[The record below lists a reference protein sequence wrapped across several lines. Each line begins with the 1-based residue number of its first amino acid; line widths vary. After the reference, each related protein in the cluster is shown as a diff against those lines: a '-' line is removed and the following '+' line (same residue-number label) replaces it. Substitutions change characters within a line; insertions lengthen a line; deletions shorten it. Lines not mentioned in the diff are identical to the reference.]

1 MEAGA
6 TNEDCHEFDKILEE
20 IPDATTGYTR
30 TRESIQGFEPI
41 SLFEIRRPPASSYLR
56 DPFNTLQTSKDYDII
71 SSDDNITMS
80 KTPSDQKDNSHGTL
94 TVNVDQDESS
104 LPDDQSLTSAFQ
116 VMSFQ
121 DRISSNSRNTFLE
134 HNQSSVSHALSLDG
148 HQTAYLHKSF
158 SGLDSTERVPS
169 PGMLNGDCLPN
180 PESQGYSAFII
191 KNVPPKQCRI
201 VDGHHD
207 VRSMKPNFHDS
218 RNQVPMSALDGHRE
232 QWPCFQGHSA
242 VMPVKAD
249 MQNYVLPGV
258 LAEGNKFPTSSFQH
272 QYYMDAPSH
281 AYTHNQQLRNSNI
294 VWYGMQNER
303 NHTSRPRYLQQP
315 NNHRLEVHIQ
325 RRRNSETELP
335 SGNASQSYYEDEIV
349 ANRRYNQLDPSLLS
363 GDVSRNHLNEFSSQP
378 QSCLIPQAQKLPSSC
393 GLYFPGTNYGGC
405 NVSNRFSKQTFPRKK
420 LTMSDGVNS
429 RRTLKSGS
437 MGNNQFPE
445 VGGNSRREVSFN
457 YVNGGLVRCDGI
469 PYLGVQRSHGSFSN
483 IADDKYDLN
492 SPYLKYYSLDN
503 VIGQIHILAKD
514 QNGCRFLQKIFDEG
528 NYEDIY
534 KIFVEIIDHVVEL
547 MTDIFGNYLIQ
558 KLIKV
563 CNEEEITKI
572 ICKISDGDGE
582 LFQISCNQHGT
593 RVIQKIIETIKTQEQ
608 YSLIVSTLRPY
619 IVSLIKNNNGS
630 HVAQRCLQHLPDE
643 HKEARNFYLLLFEAV
658 VANCIE
664 LARDRH
670 GCCVLQKCISD
681 LNAEQKFRLISS
693 ITHEACDL
701 SQDPYGNYVVQYI
714 LIQEIPWATAGIL
727 DQLEFHYGTLSVQK
741 YSSNVVEKCLKHA
754 GNDRRVNIV
763 WELISDPYFH
773 HILQDAFGN
782 YVIQSALRACK
793 GALRATLSEAIR
805 PHEVALRSHPYGKKV
820 LSSAYYGK

>member
-6 TNEDCHEFDKILEE
+6 TSEDCHEFDKILEE
-20 IPDATTGYTR
+20 IPDATTGYTC

-41 SLFEIRRPPASSYLR
+41 SLFEVRRSYASSYLC
-56 DPFNTLQTSKDYDII
+56 DPFSTLQAWKNYDIM
-71 SSDDNITMS
+71 SLDDSFTMS
-80 KTPSDQKDNSHGTL
+80 KTPSVQEDNSHACHGTL
-94 TVNVDQDESS
+94 TVNVDQDASS
-104 LPDDQSLTSAFQ
+104 LPDDQSLTSAFE

-121 DRISSNSRNTFLE
+121 DRIASNSSNMFLE
-134 HNQSSVSHALSLDG
+134 HNQSSVSHVLPLDG
-148 HQTAYLHKSF
+148 HRTAYLNKFF
-158 SGLDSTERVPS
+158 SGLDSTER
-169 PGMLNGDCLPN
+169 C
-180 PESQGYSAFII
+180 
-191 KNVPPKQCRI
+191 KI

-207 VRSMKPNFHDS
+207 VRSQKPNFHDS
-218 RNQVPMSALDGHRE
+218 RNRVPMSVLDGHRE
-232 QWPCFQGHSA
+232 QWPSFQGHSA

-249 MQNYVLPGV
+249 MQTYVLPGV
-258 LAEGNKFPTSSFQH
+258 LSEGIKFPASSFQH

-281 AYTHNQQLRNSNI
+281 AFTPNQQLRNSNI
-294 VWYGMQNER
+294 VRYRMENER
-303 NHTSRPRYLQQP
+303 NHRSHPHYLQQP

-325 RRRNSETELP
+325 RRRNSETEPP
-335 SGNASQSYYEDEIV
+335 SGNASQSYYGDEIV
-349 ANRRYNQLDPSLLS
+349 ANRGYNQLEPSSLS
-363 GDVSRNHLNEFSSQP
+363 GD
-378 QSCLIPQAQKLPSSC
+378 LPSSC
-393 GLYFPGTNYGGC
+393 GLYFPDTNYGGY
-405 NVSNRFSKQTFPRKK
+405 NVSNIFSKQTFPRKK
-420 LTMSDGVNS
+420 LTMSHGVNS
-429 RRTLKSGS
+429 RQTLKSGS

-445 VGGNSRREVSFN
+445 HDGKSRREVSFN
-457 YVNGGLVRCDGI
+457 YVNSGLVRCDGI
-469 PYLGVQRSHGSFSN
+469 PYLGVQRSRGLFSS

-492 SPYLKYYSLDN
+492 SPYLKCCSLDN
-503 VIGQIHILAKD
+503 VIGQIHKLAKD

-528 NYEDIY
+528 NYEDIF

-547 MTDIFGNYLIQ
+547 MTDTFGNYLIQ

-563 CNEEEITKI
+563 CNEDQITKI
-572 ICKISDGDGE
+572 ICKISDRDGK

-593 RVIQKIIETIKTQEQ
+593 RVIQKIIEIIKTQEQ

-630 HVAQRCLQHLPDE
+630 HVAQCCLQHLPDE

-681 LNAEQKFRLISS
+681 LNAEQKFQLISN

-741 YSSNVVEKCLKHA
+741 YSSNVVEKCLKYA
-754 GNDRRVNIV
+754 RNEGRVNIV

-805 PHEVALRSHPYGKKV
+805 PHEVALRSHPYGKKI

>member
-6 TNEDCHEFDKILEE
+6 TSEDCHEFDKILEE
-20 IPDATTGYTR
+20 IPDATTGYTC

-41 SLFEIRRPPASSYLR
+41 SLFEVRRSYASSYLC
-56 DPFNTLQTSKDYDII
+56 DPFSTLQAWKNYDIM
-71 SSDDNITMS
+71 SLDDSFTMS
-80 KTPSDQKDNSHGTL
+80 KTPSVQEDNSHACHGTL
-94 TVNVDQDESS
+94 TVNVDQDASS
-104 LPDDQSLTSAFQ
+104 LPDDQSLTSAFE

-121 DRISSNSRNTFLE
+121 DRIASNSSNMFLE
-134 HNQSSVSHALSLDG
+134 HNQSSVSHVLPLDG
-148 HQTAYLHKSF
+148 HRTAYLNKFF
-158 SGLDSTERVPS
+158 SGLDSTER
-169 PGMLNGDCLPN
+169 C
-180 PESQGYSAFII
+180 
-191 KNVPPKQCRI
+191 KI

-207 VRSMKPNFHDS
+207 VRSQKPNFHDS
-218 RNQVPMSALDGHRE
+218 RNRVPMSVLDGHRE
-232 QWPCFQGHSA
+232 QWPSFQGHSA

-249 MQNYVLPGV
+249 MQTYVLPGV
-258 LAEGNKFPTSSFQH
+258 LSEGTKFPASSFQH

-281 AYTHNQQLRNSNI
+281 AFTPNQQLRNSNI
-294 VWYGMQNER
+294 VRYRMENER
-303 NHTSRPRYLQQP
+303 NHRSHPHYLQQP

-325 RRRNSETELP
+325 RRRNSETEPP
-335 SGNASQSYYEDEIV
+335 SGNASQSYYGDEIV
-349 ANRRYNQLDPSLLS
+349 ANRGYNQLEPSSLS
-363 GDVSRNHLNEFSSQP
+363 GD
-378 QSCLIPQAQKLPSSC
+378 LPSSC
-393 GLYFPGTNYGGC
+393 GLYFPDTNYGGY
-405 NVSNRFSKQTFPRKK
+405 NVSNIFSKQTFPRKK
-420 LTMSDGVNS
+420 LTMSHGVNS
-429 RRTLKSGS
+429 RQTLKSGS

-445 VGGNSRREVSFN
+445 HDGKSRREVSFN
-457 YVNGGLVRCDGI
+457 YVNSGLVRCDGI
-469 PYLGVQRSHGSFSN
+469 PYLGVQRSRGLFSS

-492 SPYLKYYSLDN
+492 SPYLKCCSLDN
-503 VIGQIHILAKD
+503 VIGQIHKLAKD

-528 NYEDIY
+528 NYEDIF

-547 MTDIFGNYLIQ
+547 MTDTFGNYLIQ

-563 CNEEEITKI
+563 CNEDQITKI
-572 ICKISDGDGE
+572 ICKISDRDGK

-593 RVIQKIIETIKTQEQ
+593 RVIQKIIEIIKTQEQ

-630 HVAQRCLQHLPDE
+630 HVAQCCLQHLPDE

-681 LNAEQKFRLISS
+681 LNAEQKFQLISN

-741 YSSNVVEKCLKHA
+741 YSSNVVEKCLKYA
-754 GNDRRVNIV
+754 RNEGRVNIV

-805 PHEVALRSHPYGKKV
+805 PHEVALRSHPYGKKI

>member
-6 TNEDCHEFDKILEE
+6 TSEDCHEFDKILEE
-20 IPDATTGYTR
+20 IPDATTGYTC

-41 SLFEIRRPPASSYLR
+41 SLFEVRRSYASSYLC
-56 DPFNTLQTSKDYDII
+56 DPFSTLQAWKNYDIM
-71 SSDDNITMS
+71 SLDDSFTMS
-80 KTPSDQKDNSHGTL
+80 KTPSVQEDNSHACHGTL
-94 TVNVDQDESS
+94 TVNVDQDASS
-104 LPDDQSLTSAFQ
+104 LPDDQSLTSAFE

-121 DRISSNSRNTFLE
+121 DRIASNSSNMFLE
-134 HNQSSVSHALSLDG
+134 HNQSSVSHVLPLDG
-148 HQTAYLHKSF
+148 HRTAYLNKFF
-158 SGLDSTERVPS
+158 SGLDSTER
-169 PGMLNGDCLPN
+169 C
-180 PESQGYSAFII
+180 
-191 KNVPPKQCRI
+191 KI

-207 VRSMKPNFHDS
+207 VRSQKPNFHDS
-218 RNQVPMSALDGHRE
+218 RNRVPMSVLDGHRE
-232 QWPCFQGHSA
+232 QWPSFQGHSA

-249 MQNYVLPGV
+249 MQTYVLPGV
-258 LAEGNKFPTSSFQH
+258 LSEGIKFPASSFQH

-281 AYTHNQQLRNSNI
+281 AFTPNQQLRNSNI
-294 VWYGMQNER
+294 VRYRMENER
-303 NHTSRPRYLQQP
+303 NHRSHPHYLQQP

-325 RRRNSETELP
+325 RRRNSETEPP
-335 SGNASQSYYEDEIV
+335 SGNASQSYYGDEIV
-349 ANRRYNQLDPSLLS
+349 ANRGYNQLEPSSLS
-363 GDVSRNHLNEFSSQP
+363 GD
-378 QSCLIPQAQKLPSSC
+378 LPSSC
-393 GLYFPGTNYGGC
+393 GLYFPDTNYGGY
-405 NVSNRFSKQTFPRKK
+405 NVSNIFSKQTFPRKK
-420 LTMSDGVNS
+420 LTMSHGVNS
-429 RRTLKSGS
+429 RQTLKSGS

-445 VGGNSRREVSFN
+445 HDGKSRREVSFN
-457 YVNGGLVRCDGI
+457 YVNSGIVRCDGI
-469 PYLGVQRSHGSFSN
+469 PYLGVQRSRGSFSS

-492 SPYLKYYSLDN
+492 SPYLKCCSLDN
-503 VIGQIHILAKD
+503 VIGQIHKLAKD

-528 NYEDIY
+528 NYEDIF

-547 MTDIFGNYLIQ
+547 MTDTFGNYLIQ

-563 CNEEEITKI
+563 CNEGQITKI
-572 ICKISDGDGE
+572 ICKISDRDGK

-593 RVIQKIIETIKTQEQ
+593 RVIQKIIEIIKTQEQ

-630 HVAQRCLQHLPDE
+630 HVAQCCLQHLPDE

-681 LNAEQKFRLISS
+681 LNAEQKFQLISN

-741 YSSNVVEKCLKHA
+741 YSSNVVEKCLKYA
-754 GNDRRVNIV
+754 RNEGRVNIV

-805 PHEVALRSHPYGKKV
+805 PHEVALRSHPYGKKI

>member
-20 IPDATTGYTR
+20 TPDATTGYTC

-41 SLFEIRRPPASSYLR
+41 SLFEVRRSSASSYLR
-56 DPFNTLQTSKDYDII
+56 DPFSTLQAWKDYDII
-71 SSDDNITMS
+71 SSDDNFTMS
-80 KTPSDQKDNSHGTL
+80 KAPSDQKDDSHDYHGTL
-94 TVNVDQDESS
+94 TVNVDQDASS

-121 DRISSNSRNTFLE
+121 DRIASNSSNTFLE
-134 HNQSSVSHALSLDG
+134 HNQSSVSHALSSDG
-148 HQTAYLHKSF
+148 NQTAYLNKCF

-191 KNVPPKQCRI
+191 KNVPNKQCRI

-207 VRSMKPNFHDS
+207 VRSLKPNFHDS
-218 RNQVPMSALDGHRE
+218 RSQVPSVLDGRRE
-232 QWPCFQGHSA
+232 QWPSFQGHSA

-249 MQNYVLPGV
+249 MQTYVLPGV
-258 LAEGNKFPTSSFQH
+258 LAEGIKFPASSFQH

-281 AYTHNQQLRNSNI
+281 AYTPNQHLRNSNI
-294 VWYGMQNER
+294 AWHGMENER
-303 NHTSRPRYLQQP
+303 NYRSHPHYLQQP
-315 NNHRLEVHIQ
+315 NNHHLEVHMQ
-325 RRRNSETELP
+325 RRRNSETEPP

-349 ANRRYNQLDPSLLS
+349 GNRRYNQLDPSLLS
-363 GDVSRNHLNEFSSQP
+363 GDVSRNHLNEFSSQL

-393 GLYFPGTNYGGC
+393 GLYFPGTDYGGY

-420 LTMSDGVNS
+420 LTMSHGVNS
-429 RRTLKSGS
+429 RQTLKSGS

-445 VGGNSRREVSFN
+445 HGGNSRREVSFN
-457 YVNGGLVRCDGI
+457 YVNSGLVRCDEI
-469 PYLGVQRSHGSFSN
+469 PYLGVQRSRGSFSN

-492 SPYLKYYSLDN
+492 SPYLKYCSLDN

-514 QNGCRFLQKIFDEG
+514 QNGCRFLQKIFEEG

-563 CNEEEITKI
+563 CNEEQITKI
-572 ICKISDGDGE
+572 LRKISDRDSE

-593 RVIQKIIETIKTQEQ
+593 RVIQKIIETIKTPEQ

-643 HKEARNFYLLLFEAV
+643 HKELLFEAV
-658 VANCIE
+658 VANGIE

-681 LNAEQKFRLISS
+681 LNTEQKFRLISNM
-693 ITHEACDL
+693 THEACDL

-793 GALRATLSEAIR
+793 GLLRATLSEAIR
-805 PHEVALRSHPYGKKV
+805 PHEVALRSHPYGKKI

>member
-6 TNEDCHEFDKILEE
+6 TSEDCHEFDKILEE
-20 IPDATTGYTR
+20 IPDATTGYTC

-41 SLFEIRRPPASSYLR
+41 SLFEVRRSYASSYLC
-56 DPFNTLQTSKDYDII
+56 DPFSTLQAWKNYDIM
-71 SSDDNITMS
+71 SLDDSFTMS
-80 KTPSDQKDNSHGTL
+80 KTPSVQEDNSHACHGTL
-94 TVNVDQDESS
+94 TVNVDQDASS
-104 LPDDQSLTSAFQ
+104 LPDDQSLTSAFE

-121 DRISSNSRNTFLE
+121 DRIASNSSNMFLE
-134 HNQSSVSHALSLDG
+134 HNQSSVSHGLPLDG
-148 HQTAYLHKSF
+148 HRTAYLNKFF
-158 SGLDSTERVPS
+158 SGLDSTER
-169 PGMLNGDCLPN
+169 C
-180 PESQGYSAFII
+180 
-191 KNVPPKQCRI
+191 KI

-207 VRSMKPNFHDS
+207 VRSQKPNFHDS
-218 RNQVPMSALDGHRE
+218 RNRVPMSVLDGHRE
-232 QWPCFQGHSA
+232 QWPSFQGHSA

-249 MQNYVLPGV
+249 MQTYVLPGV
-258 LAEGNKFPTSSFQH
+258 LSEGIKFPASSFQH

-281 AYTHNQQLRNSNI
+281 AFTPNQQLRNSNI
-294 VWYGMQNER
+294 VRYRMENER
-303 NHTSRPRYLQQP
+303 NHRSHPHYLQQP

-325 RRRNSETELP
+325 RRRNSETEPP
-335 SGNASQSYYEDEIV
+335 SGNASQSYYGDEIV
-349 ANRRYNQLDPSLLS
+349 ANRGYNQLEPSSLS
-363 GDVSRNHLNEFSSQP
+363 GD
-378 QSCLIPQAQKLPSSC
+378 LPSSC
-393 GLYFPGTNYGGC
+393 GLYFPDTNYGGYT
-405 NVSNRFSKQTFPRKK
+405 VSNIFSKQTFPRKK
-420 LTMSDGVNS
+420 LTMSHGVNS
-429 RRTLKSGS
+429 RQTLKSGS

-445 VGGNSRREVSFN
+445 HDGKSRREVSFN
-457 YVNGGLVRCDGI
+457 YVNSGLVRCDGI
-469 PYLGVQRSHGSFSN
+469 PYLGVQRSRGSFSS

-492 SPYLKYYSLDN
+492 SPYLKCCSLDN
-503 VIGQIHILAKD
+503 VIGQIHKLAKD

-528 NYEDIY
+528 NYEDIF

-547 MTDIFGNYLIQ
+547 MTDTFGNYLIQ

-563 CNEEEITKI
+563 CNEDQITKI
-572 ICKISDGDGE
+572 ICKISDRDGK

-630 HVAQRCLQHLPDE
+630 HVAQCCLQHLPDE

-681 LNAEQKFRLISS
+681 LNAEQKFQLISN

-741 YSSNVVEKCLKHA
+741 YSSNVVEKCLKYA
-754 GNDRRVNIV
+754 RNEGRVNIV

-805 PHEVALRSHPYGKKV
+805 PHEVALRSHPYGKKI

>member
-6 TNEDCHEFDKILEE
+6 TSEDCHEFDKILEE
-20 IPDATTGYTR
+20 IPDATTGYTC

-41 SLFEIRRPPASSYLR
+41 SLFEVRRSYASSYLC
-56 DPFNTLQTSKDYDII
+56 DPFSTLQAWKNYDIM
-71 SSDDNITMS
+71 SLDDSFTMS
-80 KTPSDQKDNSHGTL
+80 KTPSVQEDNSHACHGTL
-94 TVNVDQDESS
+94 TVNVDQDASS
-104 LPDDQSLTSAFQ
+104 LPDDQSLTSAFE

-121 DRISSNSRNTFLE
+121 DRIASNSSNMFLE
-134 HNQSSVSHALSLDG
+134 HNQSSVSHVLPLDG
-148 HQTAYLHKSF
+148 HRTAYLNKFF

-169 PGMLNGDCLPN
+169 PVMLNRDCLPK
-180 PESQGYSAFII
+180 PESHDYTSFILED
-191 KNVPPKQCRI
+191 VPNKQCKI

-207 VRSMKPNFHDS
+207 VRSQKPNFHDS
-218 RNQVPMSALDGHRE
+218 RNRVPMSVLDGHRE
-232 QWPCFQGHSA
+232 QWPSFQGHSA

-249 MQNYVLPGV
+249 MQTYVLPGV
-258 LAEGNKFPTSSFQH
+258 LSEGTKFPASSFQH

-281 AYTHNQQLRNSNI
+281 AFTPNQQLRNSNI
-294 VWYGMQNER
+294 VRYRMENER
-303 NHTSRPRYLQQP
+303 NHRSHPHYLQQP

-325 RRRNSETELP
+325 RRRNSETEPP
-335 SGNASQSYYEDEIV
+335 SGNASQSYYGDEIV
-349 ANRRYNQLDPSLLS
+349 ANRGYNQLEPSSLS
-363 GDVSRNHLNEFSSQP
+363 GDVSRNHLNEFSSQL
-378 QSCLIPQAQKLPSSC
+378 QKCLIPQAQKLPSSC
-393 GLYFPGTNYGGC
+393 GLYFPDTNYGGY
-405 NVSNRFSKQTFPRKK
+405 NVSNIFSKQTFPRKK
-420 LTMSDGVNS
+420 LTMSHGVNS
-429 RRTLKSGS
+429 RQTLKSGS

-445 VGGNSRREVSFN
+445 HDGKSRREVSFN
-457 YVNGGLVRCDGI
+457 YVNSGLVRCDGI
-469 PYLGVQRSHGSFSN
+469 PYLGVQRSRGLFSS

-492 SPYLKYYSLDN
+492 SPYLKCCSLDN
-503 VIGQIHILAKD
+503 VIGQIHKLAKD

-528 NYEDIY
+528 NYEDIF

-547 MTDIFGNYLIQ
+547 MTDTFGNYLIQ

-563 CNEEEITKI
+563 CNEDQITKI
-572 ICKISDGDGE
+572 ICKISDRDGK

-593 RVIQKIIETIKTQEQ
+593 RVIQKIIEIIKTQEQ

-619 IVSLIKNNNGS
+619 IVSLIKNNN
-630 HVAQRCLQHLPDE
+630 VELPAYAQGLAYRFPAVQGICV
-643 HKEARNFYLLLFEAV
+643 NTVMFMLLFEAV

-681 LNAEQKFRLISS
+681 LNAEQKFQLISN

-701 SQDPYGNYVVQYI
+701 SQDPYGN
-714 LIQEIPWATAGIL
+714 
-727 DQLEFHYGTLSVQK
+727 
-741 YSSNVVEKCLKHA
+741 VVEKCLKYA
-754 GNDRRVNIV
+754 RNEGRVNIV

-805 PHEVALRSHPYGKKV
+805 PHEVALRSHPYGKKI